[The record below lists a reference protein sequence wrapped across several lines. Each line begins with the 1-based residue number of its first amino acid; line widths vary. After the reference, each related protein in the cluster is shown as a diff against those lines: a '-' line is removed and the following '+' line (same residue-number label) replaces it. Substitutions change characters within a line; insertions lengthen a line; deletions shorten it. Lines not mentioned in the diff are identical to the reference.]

1 MQEQKRLEKI
11 LINQDILVAKNKINQ
26 KKPLRNRKEKESFKS
41 KIKEIE
47 QNLLEIEES
56 LFKLN
61 KYYDYID
68 IEYKGIKDV
77 ANLFNGV
84 STFEDYYRPT
94 KTKSA
99 FNGNYIE
106 YESKGDKDKN
116 LSPKEY
122 VNMIRPYLNDV
133 INDHK
138 TPKNVRFHSRN
149 EVNMENEKLN

>member
-11 LINQDILVAKNKINQ
+11 LINQEILKAKNKINQ

-116 LSPKEY
+116 LSPK
-122 VNMIRPYLNDV
+122 
-133 INDHK
+133 
-138 TPKNVRFHSRN
+138 
-149 EVNMENEKLN
+149 